1 MLGEIH
7 ARNCAEK
14 QTMLEANI
22 YVCWMSSVL
31 VANTCLSGDVMPRRT
46 IKLAEEFQAFF
57 FSIYDPSQG
66 IPGGVPQAIQR
77 QCELMEEFRESQS
90 LPSKYVQIYTKLQLR

>member
-57 FSIYDPSQG
+57 FLFMILRKEYPEVYLKQ
-66 IPGGVPQAIQR
+66 
-77 QCELMEEFRESQS
+77 FRGNAN
-90 LPSKYVQIYTKLQLR
+90 